1 MSKADPAFGRDA
13 LYRVDKFIV
22 PEAALP
28 EFMQRVEETQT
39 VLRQQPGFVR
49 SVILQQC
56 DGPGRFNIV
65 TFVEWESGAVLAEV
79 REKVAAFHRERGFD
93 PQAYCALHG
102 ITADIGV
109 YRWIG
114 E

>member
-1 MSKADPAFGRDA
+1 M
-13 LYRVDKFIV
+13 
-22 PEAALP
+22 PEAALL
-28 EFMQRVEETQT
+28 EFMLHVEETQT

-49 SVILQQC
+49 SVILRQC

-65 TFVEWESGAVLAEV
+65 TFVEWEGGAVLGEV
-79 REKVAAFHRERGFD
+79 REKVATFHRERGFD
-93 PQAYCALHG
+93 PQTYCALHG
-102 ITADIGV
+102 ITADIGI